1 MEVFWQGAAAVLV
14 AVVLGLTL
22 NKHGK
27 ETNILLTIGVCCMVA
42 CGAMWYLKPVIS
54 FLRQLQD
61 IGQLDNEM
69 LQILLKSVGIGLVG
83 EIAALICTDAG
94 NGALGKTVQLLTSST
109 ILWLSLPLLT
119 ALLEL
124 VQEILGEV

>member
-22 NKHGK
+22 NRHGK
-27 ETNILLTIGVCCMVA
+27 EMNILLTISVCCMVA
-42 CGAMWYLKPVIS
+42 CGAMWYLKPVIR

-61 IGQLDNEM
+61 IGQLDNQM
-69 LQILLKSVGIGLVG
+69 LQILLKAVGIGLVG
-83 EIAALICTDAG
+83 EIAALICSDAG
-94 NGALGKTVQLLTSST
+94 NGALGKTIQLLTSST

-119 ALLEL
+119 TLLDL
-124 VQEILGEV
+124 VQEILGGI